1 VRALK
6 GIGVKDVWVMGRK
19 CEKWKGIEVDEVVV
33 GGVLPRKT
41 AFFLVE
47 IGVCDDFEC

>member
-6 GIGVKDVWVMGRK
+6 VIGVKDVWVMGRK

-33 GGVLPRKT
+33 VVCCPEKRLFSWRK
-41 AFFLVE
+41 
-47 IGVCDDFEC
+47 

>member
-19 CEKWKGIEVDEVVV
+19 CEKWKGIEVDEVGWWCVAPKN
-33 GGVLPRKT
+33 G
-41 AFFLVE
+41 FFLGGNR
-47 IGVCDDFEC
+47 GV